1 VKTDI
6 FVYSRFLKQKLARKS
21 LFDFGIFFISDIIVS
36 LKTIHFRKRLRII
49 TKNG

>member
-1 VKTDI
+1 M

-21 LFDFGIFFISDIIVS
+21 LFDFGIFFIHDIVVS
-36 LKTIHFRKRLRII
+36 FKNHIGIILEILLEMI